1 MESLP
6 VPRGVTTIN
15 RGVAMEKAKVEGA
28 GDRRDFDVEAE
39 IWNSNPSKPTSPC
52 SSQEDY
58 TEFSTKE
65 KIFLEPSS
73 TNCNRSNQIHFF
85 GVAKQEQV
93 KETFELSSHPD
104 AEDSDLVSL
113 SLGTSVSCR
122 LREEEKAKDLHSHC
136 YKFYGELEEGLSLG
150 LDCNLEGVNGWQAK
164 PPPAV
169 DPYNSFEE
177 VSPLPTAKRARV
189 SVRARCDGPTM
200 IDGCQWRK
208 YGQKIAKGNPCPRAY
223 YRCTVS
229 PGCPVRKQV
238 QRCADDMAILITTYE
253 GTHNHPLPA
262 SATAMASTTS
272 AAASMLISGSSFS
285 SSPTISMSQF
295 CSPNLPFYSST
306 SRPTITLD
314 LTAPATA
321 PQVELSP
328 SCSLNSS
335 YSPWSSG
342 CTSHGTQPKT
352 TTNAAPPLPNQ
363 QHHSLTQMI
372 AGAITTHPSFQSA
385 VAAAIA
391 SYLGGTGGDREGSIH
406 DLQPQEKLA
415 ATAASIMSNSSN
427 PDQQR
432 Q

>member
-6 VPRGVTTIN
+6 VSRGVSIN
-15 RGVAMEKAKVEGA
+15 RGVAVEKAKVEGA

-65 KIFLEPSS
+65 KIFLEPSL
-73 TNCNRSNQIHFF
+73 TNCSHNNQIHFF
-85 GVAKQEQV
+85 GVAKQEEV
-93 KETFELSSHPD
+93 KETFEISSHTD

-122 LREEEKAKDLHSHC
+122 LREEEKAKDVHSHC
-136 YKFYGELEEGLSLG
+136 YSFYGELEEGPSLG
-150 LDCNLEGVNGWQAK
+150 LDCNLEGAISMQAK

-177 VSPLPTAKRARV
+177 
-189 SVRARCDGPTM
+189 
-200 IDGCQWRK
+200 
-208 YGQKIAKGNPCPRAY
+208 
-223 YRCTVS
+223 
-229 PGCPVRKQV
+229 V

-295 CSPNLPFYSST
+295 CSPNLPFYCST

-342 CTSHGTQPKT
+342 CTSYGAQPKT
-352 TTNAAPPLPNQ
+352 TTNSAPSLPNQ

-391 SYLGGTGGDREGSIH
+391 SYLGGTDGDREGSIH
-406 DLQPQEKLA
+406 DLQPQEQLA

-427 PDQQR
+427 PDQQ

>member
-1 MESLP
+1 MEPLP
-6 VPRGVTTIN
+6 VPRGVTIN
-15 RGVAMEKAKVEGA
+15 RGVAVEKAKVEGA
-28 GDRRDFDVEAE
+28 GDRRDFDVGAE
-39 IWNSNPSKPTSPC
+39 IWSRNPSKPTSPC
-52 SSQEDY
+52 SSLEDY
-58 TEFSTKE
+58 TEFSTRE
-65 KIFLEPSS
+65 KIFLEPSL
-73 TNCNRSNQIHFF
+73 TNCNHNNQIHFF
-85 GVAKQEQV
+85 GVAKQEV
-93 KETFELSSHPD
+93 NETFGLSSHPD

-122 LREEEKAKDLHSHC
+122 LREEETAKDVHSHC
-136 YKFYGELEEGLSLG
+136 YKYHGELEGGLSLG
-150 LDCNLEGVNGWQAK
+150 LDCNFEGASSRPAK

-169 DPYNSFEE
+169 DPCNSFEE
-177 VSPLPTAKRARV
+177 VSPLPTAKRVRV

-200 IDGCQWRK
+200 GDGCQWRK

-262 SATAMASTTS
+262 TATAMASTTS
-272 AAASMLISGSSFS
+272 AAASMLSSGSSFS
-285 SSPTISMSQF
+285 SSPTISLSQF
-295 CSPNLPFYSST
+295 CSPNLSFYSST
-306 SRPTITLD
+306 CCRPTITLD

-321 PQVELSP
+321 PQVDLSP

-342 CTSHGTQPKT
+342 CTSHGAPPKT
-352 TTNAAPPLPNQ
+352 TTNSAPSLPNQ

-385 VAAAIA
+385 VAAAVA
-391 SYLGGTGGDREGSIH
+391 SYLGGADGDREGSIH
-406 DLQPQEKLA
+406 DLQPQEQLA
-415 ATAASIMSNSSN
+415 VTAASIVSNSSN
-427 PDQQR
+427 PDQR

>member
-1 MESLP
+1 MEE
-6 VPRGVTTIN
+6 V
-15 RGVAMEKAKVEGA
+15 
-28 GDRRDFDVEAE
+28 
-39 IWNSNPSKPTSPC
+39 W
-52 SSQEDY
+52 
-58 TEFSTKE
+58 
-65 KIFLEPSS
+65 
-73 TNCNRSNQIHFF
+73 
-85 GVAKQEQV
+85 
-93 KETFELSSHPD
+93 
-104 AEDSDLVSL
+104 AEDSQRKSMSSCIL
-113 SLGTSVSCR
+113 SLHCFTRVPG
-122 LREEEKAKDLHSHC
+122 EEAGPLSPFNLFKDLSM
-136 YKFYGELEEGLSLG
+136 
-150 LDCNLEGVNGWQAK
+150 
-164 PPPAV
+164 
-169 DPYNSFEE
+169 DPYTFGLLI
-177 VSPLPTAKRARV
+177 VFLLLLLL
-189 SVRARCDGPTM
+189 C
-200 IDGCQWRK
+200 
-208 YGQKIAKGNPCPRAY
+208 
-223 YRCTVS
+223 
-229 PGCPVRKQV
+229 QV

-352 TTNAAPPLPNQ
+352 TTNAAPSLPNQ

-391 SYLGGTGGDREGSIH
+391 SYLGGTDGDREGSTH
-406 DLQPQEKLA
+406 DLQPQEQLA